1 MFYAIYKVSDCFEDI
16 YNDFLERKLAF
27 TTSMKE
33 AKRLALTKLYQ
44 LNDKLSDR
52 HKIFDVRRL
61 GNDE

>member
-16 YNDFLERKLAF
+16 YNDFLERELAF